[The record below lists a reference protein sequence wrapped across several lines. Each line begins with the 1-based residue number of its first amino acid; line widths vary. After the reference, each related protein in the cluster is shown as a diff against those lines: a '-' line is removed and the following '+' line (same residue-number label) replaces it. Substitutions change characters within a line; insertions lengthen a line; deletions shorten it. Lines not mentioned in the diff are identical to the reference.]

1 MEAVGL
7 SWYIPQHIQLSVWF
21 VHYASSGEGE
31 PTRRDG
37 GWDPTKF
44 RKLDFGSWEN
54 GIRKYIHDVVSTDTL
69 TLYNHCYYSVTRA
82 GAIPSREVIV
92 QSL

>member
-1 MEAVGL
+1 MRVVGRGNLQEGTKAGTLL
-7 SWYIPQHIQLSVWF
+7 SF
-21 VHYASSGEGE
+21 GNR
-31 PTRRDG
+31 T
-37 GWDPTKF
+37 
-44 RKLDFGSWEN
+44 FGSWEN
-54 GIRKYIHDVVSTDTL
+54 AIRNYIHDVVSTDTL